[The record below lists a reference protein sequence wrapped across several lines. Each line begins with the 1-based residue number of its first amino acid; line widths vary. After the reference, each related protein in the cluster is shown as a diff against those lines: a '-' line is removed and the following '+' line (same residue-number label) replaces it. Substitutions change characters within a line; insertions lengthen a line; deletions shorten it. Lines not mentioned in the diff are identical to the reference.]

1 MKKILYILFCLVPLL
16 TMQSCT
22 EHLEENLTNERKL
35 STTISVIF
43 PQLPNAHPQTRAM
56 GILPDVNSLHV
67 AVFDE
72 NGYLLEY
79 VEATYKDEKDNIKTG
94 LAKENNKI
102 YQYTVDLTPTDF
114 KTTLHFIGN
123 GPKSI
128 RFGTETEV
136 MSKLYTENGKE
147 AYWQRV
153 VLEEGVKFVE
163 KNDNELDLD
172 SDVAAA
178 LTGVELI
185 RNFAWINLTE
195 SADNFSIISYCV
207 VNTYDKGSVVPYNSA
222 KFGFATFGS
231 DYSYNNIVKEQSY
244 NGFIPADAKL
254 NKKIPDEATWFKVN
268 DNNKDNYAYYIY
280 EREKATSDHPYILV
294 KGQYTGNEGPSYYKV
309 DLRDDDGSFPI
320 IRNFRYTIN
329 IKKVEHAGHKTIEE
343 AANSAGSG
351 DVSTSSDTEKFTNIS
366 DNEARIFVS
375 DTEITVTEQ
384 TNDLEVLFKFLIY
397 DTSGTGITSNGSVTA
412 TVDTKGDNVIK
423 SSNIVGTQGDEWYK
437 VVISTNTPVEGF
449 PMSQDIIIKGTYKG
463 ANNEDKSLQR
473 KVTIN
478 LRTKYNMQL
487 ICDPAE
493 ITREMGAPFDVL
505 IKLPNPANMNQSVFP
520 LEFQLEAENQS
531 MTPDK
536 GDDLPVITGE
546 SIVPENTGKTTIG
559 FVRHLEYSTYLEL
572 ATDANGNKILP
583 CHFKSNK
590 NIGETVEGTK
600 IYSQNKYFY
609 SAFTDL
615 KYYNSFEF
623 DDLAFDPAILPTT
636 AETNVEF
643 SFNIP
648 QDGLTLL
655 DSRSGDEQC
664 IIVTLENLTK
674 ADNEDR
680 LNYISAADGKSF
692 WKFNPTQTNEN
703 LRLKTTTANA
713 TRASVSLSAYH
724 FKDASEILY
733 GRIYI
738 PAGNIQGLTGNYTY
752 YLYSKDPGRTQNPGN
767 TIGGTNNNPGRISV
781 SDGVNSADI
790 DLTSE
795 LYKTIMEGDGC
806 VYVRYT
812 ITNYWTYYYVAKVS
826 LEALLG
832 DGVTIDENDWIEYRP
847 W

>member
-35 STTISVIF
+35 STTISVIV

-79 VEATYKDEKDNIKTG
+79 VKAQVKDQYNNDVESVKQNNVEYK
-94 LAKENNKI
+94 
-102 YQYTVDLTPTDF
+102 YTVDLTPTDF

-123 GPKSI
+123 GPTSI

-136 MSKLYTENGKE
+136 MSKLYTKDGQE

-163 KNDNELDLD
+163 KNDNELVLD

-207 VNTYDKGSVVPYNSA
+207 VNTYDKGSVAPYNSA
-222 KFGFATFGS
+222 KFGFATFGNAN
-231 DYSYNNIVKEQSY
+231 SYDNIVKEQSY
-244 NGFIPADAKL
+244 NGFIPADADL
-254 NKKIPDEATWFKVN
+254 DKKIPKEATWFKVN
-268 DNNKDNYAYYIY
+268 DNNKDNKDNYAYYIY

-329 IKKVEHAGHKTIEE
+329 IEKVEHAGHITIEE
-343 AANSAGSG
+343 AVNSAGSG

-397 DTSGTGITSNGSVTA
+397 DTSGTGKLSNSSVIA

-493 ITREMGAPFDVL
+493 ITREMGTPFDVL

-531 MTPDK
+531 MTPNL
-536 GDDLPVITGE
+536 GDDLPAITGK
-546 SIVPENTGKTTIG
+546 SIVPQNTGKTTIG

-590 NIGETVEGTK
+590 NIGETVEETK
-600 IYSQNKYFY
+600 IYSQNKYFN
-609 SAFTDL
+609 SVSTDL
-615 KYYNSFEF
+615 KYYNSFKF
-623 DDLAFDPAILPTT
+623 DNLAFNPAILPTT
-636 AETNVEF
+636 KDTNVGF
-643 SFNIP
+643 SFDIP
-648 QDGLTLL
+648 EAGLELL

-674 ADNEDR
+674 ADDR
-680 LNYISAADGKSF
+680 LEYFGAADGKSF
-692 WKFNPTQTNEN
+692 WKFNPTQTSET
-703 LRLKTTTANA
+703 LRLKTTTDNA
-713 TRASVSLSAYH
+713 TIASVSLSAYH
-724 FKDASEILY
+724 FKDASTLLIPST
-733 GRIYI
+733 ITI
-738 PAGNIQGLTGNYTY
+738 PAGLIMLGSKPSTYVSNSTLYDFSIYPSSSSTTTIGTFRTSWNNGSNQSPFKLNFTDANQIQTIIDNNWTIYIKFTY
-752 YLYSKDPGRTQNPGN
+752 YRT
-767 TIGGTNNNPGRISV
+767 T
-781 SDGVNSADI
+781 
-790 DLTSE
+790 
-795 LYKTIMEGDGC
+795 
-806 VYVRYT
+806 
-812 ITNYWTYYYVAKVS
+812 YVATAN
-826 LEALLG
+826 LQTLLNG
-832 DGVTIDENDWIEYRP
+832 DTVELDWQN
-847 W
+847 